1 MKLIPVISIPLL
13 VLLSMS
19 SFAQNDSTFFSHV
32 GSSLSKWQQ
41 TNQTEKVY
49 LHLDKPY
56 YAAGDDIWFKAYV
69 TLGNRH
75 VLSGIS
81 GILNVELINYSDSI
95 VQYVKLPLING
106 LTWGDFKLAYSLKAG
121 NYRIRAYT
129 NWMRNAGS
137 EYFYDK
143 KISIVNAIYVNPPVS
158 NEHKKENS
166 GIQQVKN
173 VKPLSGK
180 INVQFFPESGD
191 LVYGIDSKV
200 AFKAVGDDG
209 FGKDIKGVILD
220 DQNQE
225 VTTFHSRHLGMGIF
239 NLSPV
244 SGKTYKARIT
254 YSDGSENSINLPL
267 PLIKGYVLHINNAD
281 SLNIVVKIE
290 TSRNLIN
297 ENANEG
303 INLIAQSGG
312 EIYFA
317 AKSKSVSTI
326 FTAVIPKRKFPSG
339 IVQFTLFSSSGEPLN
354 ERLVFIQNPD
364 QLNLSLSASEKAF
377 AAREKMEINAAA
389 KNDMSEPVAGNFSV
403 AVINETNVPVDEI
416 DENTIFSNL
425 LLTSDVKGYIEKPN
439 YYFSAINEQTRDNLD
454 ILMLTQGYHRFDWKQ
469 IVTNNFPP
477 IVYQPENSLEIS
489 GYLKTLGG
497 KPIPN
502 GKVSLLS
509 SSKGFFMMDTVA
521 DNKGYFAFK
530 NLQFKDSVKFVVQ
543 SKTSKEKKNVKIEL
557 NRFQP
562 APFIANKNLPYQ
574 NFNRKD
580 SLPVYLTNSK
590 KMYDEQIKYGIG
602 NHTIAL
608 KEVKVQ
614 EKKILPNSTNLNG
627 PGNADQVLLAKDINT
642 NCADIANCLI
652 GKLTGVFF
660 KYSPME
666 GYYYPVTNK
675 DGKPVAMKIMVDGFI
690 MDAETLSTLPAE
702 IVESVEVLRSDSFTS
717 IYGSDGYNGIIM
729 INTKKGNYAGAVST
743 PNIVTYVPKG
753 YYKAREFYSPQYDD
767 PKTNKLMADFRST
780 IYWNPNIVTDND
792 GKTSFKYFN
801 ADTKGTYRVVIEGID
816 GNGNLGRQVYRYK
829 VD

>member
-1 MKLIPVISIPLL
+1 MKLMPAILVPLL
-13 VLLSMS
+13 VLLSMP

-32 GSSLSKWQQ
+32 GSSLSKWQH
-41 TNQTEKVY
+41 TNPTEKVY

-69 TLGNRH
+69 TSGSKH
-75 VLSGIS
+75 ALSGIS
-81 GILNVELINYSDSI
+81 GILNVELLNYNDSV
-95 VQYVKLPLING
+95 VQYIKLPLING
-106 LTWGDFKLAYSLKAG
+106 LTWGDFKLPDSLKAG

-143 KISIVNAIYVNPPVS
+143 TISIENAIYVNPLVS
-158 NEHKKENS
+158 NDHKHKQVNAD
-166 GIQQVKN
+166 IQQAKN

-191 LVYGIDSKV
+191 LIYGIESKV

-225 VTTFHSRHLGMGIF
+225 VTTFSSRHWGMGIF

-244 SGKTYKARIT
+244 SGKTYKAHIT
-254 YSDGSENSINLPL
+254 YSDGSEININLPL
-267 PLIKGYVLHINNAD
+267 PLTKGYVLHINNTD

-290 TSRNLIN
+290 TSRNLID

-364 QLNLSLSASEKAF
+364 QLNLSLSAPKKIF
-377 AAREKMEINAAA
+377 AAREKMEINAVV
-389 KNDMSEPVAGNFSV
+389 KNDQDEPVSGNFSV

-416 DENTIFSNL
+416 DESTIFSNL
-425 LLTSDVKGYIEKPN
+425 LLTSDIKGYIEKPN

-454 ILMLTQGYHRFDWKQ
+454 ILMLTQGYHRFEWKQ
-469 IVTNNFPP
+469 ILTNNFQP
-477 IVYQPENSLEIS
+477 IVYRPENSLEIA

-502 GKVSLLS
+502 GKISLLS

-521 DNKGYFAFK
+521 DNQGYFAFK

-543 SKTSKEKKNVKIEL
+543 SKTSKDKKNVKIEL

-574 NFNRKD
+574 NFNRMD

-590 KMYDEQIKYGIG
+590 KMYDEQIKYGID
-602 NHTIAL
+602 NHTVAL
-608 KEVKVQ
+608 KEVKIK
-614 EKKILPNSTNLNG
+614 EKKALLNSSNLLG
-627 PGNADQVLLAKDINT
+627 PGNADQVLLMKDVPAT
-642 NCADIANCLI
+642 YPTIALCLQGRLHFVDVSI
-652 GKLTGVFF
+652 DQYGVGTFYSRHGKMAI
-660 KYSPME
+660 Y
-666 GYYYPVTNK
+666 
-675 DGKPVAMKIMVDGFI
+675 VDGVLSSPDLLDI
-690 MDAETLSTLPAE
+690 IRPET
-702 IVESVEVLRSDSFTS
+702 IESVEILVNDGAASV
-717 IYGSDGYNGIIM
+717 YGPEAQGGAILL
-729 INTKKGNYAGAVST
+729 NTKKGPDYISS
-743 PNIVTYVPKG
+743 PNIVTYMPKG

-767 PKTNKLMADFRST
+767 PKTNKQMTDFRST

-792 GKTSFKYFN
+792 GKASFKYFN

-829 VD
+829 VQ